1 VNRPLIVSTLLALGV
16 LGAGEGA
23 AQVPARFY
31 WKTLS
36 GARAVPVIVNSLSG
50 NTNPFDPSH
59 AVSPGSSV
67 DATLVIGGY
76 ARTFTA
82 LGRAGMAAVLLPMGR
97 ISGQVPVGLQTVS
110 QSAKGFGDP
119 MIEGNLN
126 VIGRPSLRTLPGVQR
141 YEPGLTVDLIAD
153 LAIPIG
159 AYDSSQAL
167 NLGQNRWY
175 GRVGAPVVWQLGA
188 WVPGRRTTLEFLPA
202 LWVFGA
208 NDNYNGGQT
217 LETDPLF
224 QLDGHLTRDVTETL
238 WVSLDGSW
246 YTGGRATVNG
256 VQGSS
261 LNNLGFGLTVGYPVN
276 EHLNLTLGYKST
288 VNDDAPGDLQMGGF
302 MVSLV
307 YGWHPLLEGVRRLK
321 E

>member
-31 WKTLS
+31 WKPLS
-36 GARAVPVIVNSLSG
+36 GARAVPVIINSLSG
-50 NTNPFDPSH
+50 NSNPFDPGH
-59 AVSPGSSV
+59 NVLPGSSV
-67 DATLVIGGY
+67 DATLAVAGY

-82 LGRAGMAAVLLPMGR
+82 FGRAATAAVVLPMGR
-97 ISGQVPVGLQTVS
+97 LSGEVSAGILATS

-119 MIEGNLN
+119 MVEGDLNL
-126 VIGRPSLRTLPGVQR
+126 IGRPPQRTLPDVLR
-141 YEPGLTVDLIAD
+141 YQPGFSVDLIAD
-153 LAIPIG
+153 LAVPIG
-159 AYDSSQAL
+159 SYDSSRVL

-175 GRVGAPVVWQLGA
+175 GRVGAPIVWQLGA

-202 LWVFGA
+202 VWVFGT

-217 LETDPLF
+217 LETDPMF
-224 QLDGHLTRDVTETL
+224 QVDGHLTRDVTETL

-246 YTGGRATVNG
+246 YSGGRATIDG
-256 VQGSS
+256 VQGSA
-261 LNNLGFGLTVGYPVN
+261 LDNLGFGLTAGYPIN

-288 VNDDAPGDLQMGGF
+288 VSDDAPGDLQMSGF

-307 YGWHPLLEGVRRLK
+307 YGWHPLLEGVRRLNQ
-321 E
+321 